1 MSESSHLIRIK
12 GEIASSYPDFEER
25 VTQAWADI
33 LVELKKVTQE
43 ISAGG
48 SEFIPQVQFSELQNL
63 PADKIAEIRR
73 KGCLVIKDIVDDE
86 QAIAWKKSL
95 EDFVSNNPDVDGFPL
110 DDKQFYQLYWTKSQ
124 LEARSHPNMLA
135 ASAWLNNLYHAE
147 AGQKLDG
154 VDLSSPLSYA
164 DRFRIRHPGTVWTT
178 FPPHVDGTLI
188 ERWEDPAFRSCFAD
202 IFSGQWRKHDPFA
215 LTGRVS
221 AQNSLHGRLN
231 QSSIFRAFQGW
242 LAMSETAPTERTLK
256 VFPGLLL
263 SNPYLILRPFFRLL
277 VASDSQEVWDP
288 KSWAFDV
295 SSADFPGLIPLDG
308 AWRGPLPTPELHP
321 NLLLETTMVSVPKVY
336 PGDAVFWHGDLIHS
350 VEKEH
355 AGRGDSAVMY
365 IAAVPTTPL
374 NQAYIERQKESFL
387 KAVTPPDYPAQ
398 AKPENAL
405 VGFGKAGD
413 ILNPPG
419 RKAMGLTYFCGLMS
433 FCSVVSSTSI

>member
-1 MSESSHLIRIK
+1 MSDSSHLIRIK
-12 GEIASSYPDFEER
+12 GEIASSYPDFEEC

-33 LVELKKVTQE
+33 LVELKKMTQE

-48 SEFIPQVQFSELQNL
+48 SEFIPQVQFSELQSL

-73 KGCLVIKDIVDDE
+73 KGSLVIKDIVDDE

-95 EDFVSNNPDVDGFPL
+95 EDFISNNPDVDGFPH
-110 DDKQFYQLYWTKSQ
+110 DDKQFFMLYWTKSQ
-124 LEARSHPNMLA
+124 LEARSHPNMLT

-147 AGQKLDG
+147 AGQKMDG

-178 FPPHVDGTLI
+178 FPPHVDGGSI

-215 LTGRVS
+215 LKGRVS
-221 AQNSLHGRLN
+221 AQNSLHGRPN

-242 LAMSETAPTERTLK
+242 LAMSETAPTEGTLK
-256 VFPGLLL
+256 VFPGLSL

-277 VASDSQEVWDP
+277 VAPDSQEVWDP
-288 KSWAFDV
+288 ESWVFDV
-295 SSADFPGLIPLDG
+295 SSADFPGLVPQDG
-308 AWRGPLPTPELHP
+308 GWRGPRPTTDLHP
-321 NLLLETTMVSVPKVY
+321 NLLLETTMISMPKVY

-350 VEKEH
+350 VENEH
-355 AGRGDSAVMY
+355 TGHSDSAVMY

-374 NQAYIERQKESFL
+374 NQAYIERQRESFL

-413 ILNPPG
+413 ILNPSG
-419 RKAMGLTYFCGLMS
+419 RKAMGLPI
-433 FCSVVSSTSI
+433 SVA

>member
-1 MSESSHLIRIK
+1 MSESSHLIHIK

-33 LVELKKVTQE
+33 LVELKKVTQK

-48 SEFIPQVQFSELQNL
+48 SEFIPQVQFSELQSL

-95 EDFVSNNPDVDGFPL
+95 KEFISANPDVDGFPH
-110 DDKQFYQLYWTKSQ
+110 DDKQFFMLYWTKSQ
-124 LEARSHPNMLA
+124 LEARSHPNMLV

-178 FPPHVDGTLI
+178 FPPHVDGGSI
-188 ERWEDPAFRSCFAD
+188 ERWEDPSFRSCFAD

-221 AQNSLHGRLN
+221 AQNSLHGRPN

-242 LAMSETAPTERTLK
+242 LAMSETAPTEGTLK

-277 VASDSQEVWDP
+277 VAPDSEEVWDP
-288 KSWAFDV
+288 KSWVFDV
-295 SSADFPGLIPLDG
+295 SSADFPGLFPQDG
-308 AWRGPLPTPELHP
+308 GWRGPRPTPELHP
-321 NLLLETTMVSVPKVY
+321 NLLLEKTMTSVPKVC
-336 PGDAVFWHGDLIHS
+336 PGDGVFWHGDLIHS

-355 AGRGDSAVMY
+355 TGHCDSAVMY

-398 AKPENAL
+398 TKFENAL
-405 VGFGKAGD
+405 VGFGKADD
-413 ILNPPG
+413 ILNPSG
-419 RKAMGLTYFCGLMS
+419 RKAMGLPI
-433 FCSVVSSTSI
+433 SVA